1 MNFLDIDKDFV
12 SFRAL
17 SVRGE
22 CLVRFMGY
30 CDAGMSVGV
39 NFVGPG

>member
-1 MNFLDIDKDFV
+1 MFGV
-12 SFRAL
+12 
-17 SVRGE
+17 

-39 NFVGPG
+39 NFVGRGKDSVM